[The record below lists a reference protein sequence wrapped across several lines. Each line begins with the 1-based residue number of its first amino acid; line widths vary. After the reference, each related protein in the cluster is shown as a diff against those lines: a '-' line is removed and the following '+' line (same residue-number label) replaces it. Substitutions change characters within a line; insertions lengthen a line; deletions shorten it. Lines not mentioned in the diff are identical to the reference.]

1 MESAA
6 AQPKTARDAL
16 IHDLLGD
23 VGKLHDLIKA
33 LPGEMQ
39 TALSPSLGALV
50 GASKEAQATIAQL
63 AEAQKVSIGQFSAA
77 EKVALRDA
85 MKAAMREEAGA
96 ALADTVRA
104 LQSSAAAHE
113 TAIKAEGRQAIKIM
127 AIAALFGLL
136 GAVCGIAGGYVMF
149 GQEQAQ
155 QADFGRAVGSVW
167 GELDQKAQRVI
178 QQAREAKR

>member
-1 MESAA
+1 MAST
-6 AQPKTARDAL
+6 AQEAL
-16 IHDLLGD
+16 IAELLGD
-23 VGKLHDLIKA
+23 VGKLHDKIKE
-33 LPGEMQ
+33 LPTAMQ
-39 TALSPSLGALV
+39 TAIAPNLGALV
-50 GASKEAQATIAQL
+50 AASKEAQATIAQL
-63 AEAQKVSIGQFSAA
+63 GEAQRVSIGQFSAA

-85 MKAAMREEAGA
+85 LKAAMREEAGA
-96 ALADTVRA
+96 ALSDAVRA

-149 GQEQAQ
+149 GQAQAQ